1 MVMVM
6 MLLTMV
12 MMMMMTTMVMMMLLM
27 ANLILLRQTVLKTGF
42 NWIVREYCESRLS
55 QTTHLGHVLSSL
67 LTLPAPDVHL
77 VHLILIMK

>member
-1 MVMVM
+1 MVVM
-6 MLLTMV
+6 I
-12 MMMMMTTMVMMMLLM
+12 LM

-67 LTLPAPDVHL
+67 LTLPAPGAPDPHYEMIDNALEAVTE
-77 VHLILIMK
+77 